1 MAGGAAMSLQ
11 RRLLIYLLIAT
22 PLLWGLALW
31 YALDRSRHEV
41 DELFDTELIR
51 LARQVQI
58 AIPSAPGSAEGSG
71 LTKQP
76 EGEAD
81 LSDLALAVWNH
92 QGERQLVD
100 REGAQL
106 PFLASASGFRNI
118 EISGEAWRVYY
129 LQSDNGQHLVAAG
142 QRAYE
147 RTELIGN
154 LLVGQTLPWALALPL
169 LMGAIVWSVRK
180 AIQPI
185 AALTEDI
192 DGRQAGDAQALDT
205 QKVPAELKPMVEA
218 LNSLIVRS
226 SDALERERRFTTDA
240 AHELRTPLAAL
251 AMQWELHSAARS
263 DAERALCA
271 QAIQAGL
278 ARLSRLVS
286 QLLELSRIE
295 GSPALRKEA
304 IVWSDLLRGAI
315 EDCLPV
321 ANRRGIEFEVRW
333 PDSTSRLFELQA
345 DPAMMGAL
353 LRNVLDN
360 AARYAQE
367 GSAVGITL
375 TADSLI
381 IRNAGPGLPD
391 LVQTRLGERFVRP
404 PGQSES
410 GSGLGISIARQI
422 AAASGLSLSFE
433 NTHSP
438 EGVIVTLRGAAV

>member
-1 MAGGAAMSLQ
+1 MSLQ

-58 AIPSAPGSAEGSG
+58 AIPSAPTNSG
-71 LTKQP
+71 GPVLPKRS

-92 QGERQLVD
+92 HGERQLVD

-106 PFLASASGFRNI
+106 PFLERASGFRNI
-118 EISGEAWRVYY
+118 EISGDAWRVYY
-129 LQSDNGQHLVAAG
+129 LQSENGQHLVAAG
-142 QRAYE
+142 QRAHE
-147 RTELIGN
+147 RTEVTTS
-154 LLVGQTLPWALALPL
+154 LLVGQTLPWILALPM
-169 LMGAIVWSVRK
+169 LMGAIIWSVRK

-185 AALTEDI
+185 RALTNDI
-192 DGRQAGDAQALDT
+192 DERQAGDARPLNT
-205 QKVPAELKPMVEA
+205 ETIPAELKPMVEA
-218 LNSLIVRS
+218 LNHLIVRS

-251 AMQWELHSAARS
+251 AMQWERYGAAQS
-263 DAERALCA
+263 PAERARGA
-271 QAIQAGL
+271 QAIEAGL

-295 GSPALRKEA
+295 GGPTLQKEA

-321 ANRRGIEFEVRW
+321 ADRRGIEFEVHW
-333 PDSTSRLFELQA
+333 PDSTHATFAPRA
-345 DPAMMGAL
+345 DSAMIGAL

-360 AARYAQE
+360 AARYAHE
-367 GSAVGITL
+367 GSTVRITL
-375 TADSLI
+375 TADRLI
-381 IRNAGPGLPD
+381 IRNEGPRLPE

-404 PGQSES
+404 AGQSES

-422 AAASGLSLSFE
+422 AAANGLALLFE
-433 NTHSP
+433 NTPSP
-438 EGVIVTLRGAAV
+438 EGVSVTLRVSGV